1 VANSVLISQIQL
13 KMYMM
18 TEVHKRNLKNGERK
32 LIYSI
37 NNKRGL
43 RERMGRKNESSADV
57 QD

>member
-1 VANSVLISQIQL
+1 
-13 KMYMM
+13 MM
-18 TEVHKRNLKNGERK
+18 TEVHKRNLKNGERQ